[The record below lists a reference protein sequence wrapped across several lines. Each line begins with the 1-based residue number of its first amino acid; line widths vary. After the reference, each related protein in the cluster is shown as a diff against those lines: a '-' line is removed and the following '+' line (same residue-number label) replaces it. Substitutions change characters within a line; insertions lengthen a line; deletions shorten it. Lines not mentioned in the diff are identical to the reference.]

1 RAHKK
6 DGVTRPFCCLVF
18 AGVYSQA
25 RRLQATQ
32 VVEHHLV
39 VVFGLKAIKDVLHGA
54 LLINQEADA
63 MDAIVHFAN
72 GIALLRFFSHK
83 PRYFTYNILFNMQL

>member
-1 RAHKK
+1 MFGRRRKSHRWKRRELFAALMAILRAHKK

-25 RRLQATQ
+25 LRLQATQ
-32 VVEHHLV
+32 VVEHYFV

-54 LLINQEADA
+54 LLIN
-63 MDAIVHFAN
+63 
-72 GIALLRFFSHK
+72 
-83 PRYFTYNILFNMQL
+83 